1 MSSPISQ
8 KPVEA
13 NYACHKCKDEFGYFK
28 KSPQIVNG
36 EEWLMDVWVTCDC
49 VEKRRLQRLF
59 QASAIT
65 DEFAKKTFDN
75 FKLGQ
80 VHEIVRE
87 AYAVANEYVRDF
99 DKLRSQ
105 RSNSIALLG
114 RPGAG
119 KTHLLMAVANTLLA
133 RGIGVVYFPYVEGFN
148 ELRKDLD
155 QLDERV
161 RRLQQAE
168 VLFIDDLFKG
178 RSEPTE
184 WQKEQLFAIIN
195 YRNLQKLPM
204 LISSERNFAQM
215 VDIDEA
221 IGSRLRDMARGMTV
235 TIIGNKDLNYRM
247 REG

>member
-1 MSSPISQ
+1 M
-8 KPVEA
+8 
-13 NYACHKCKDEFGYFK
+13 
-28 KSPQIVNG
+28 
-36 EEWLMDVWVTCDC
+36 
-49 VEKRRLQRLF
+49 
-59 QASAIT
+59 
-65 DEFAKKTFDN
+65 
-75 FKLGQ
+75 
-80 VHEIVRE
+80 
-87 AYAVANEYVRDF
+87 ANEYVRDF